1 MTKNL
6 PKPNKGREYMD
17 DGILLAS
24 LNFFRSNMQNTLAME
39 RLLDPIGWRIL
50 AELQQ
55 DARIQF
61 AELGRRVG
69 LSNPAVIE
77 RVRRMEEAGI
87 ITGYRA
93 EIDHRKVGIPVC
105 AFIRVRVVGN
115 VIPRVISV
123 AKEMSEIYECHRI
136 AGEDTFLLKVYVP
149 TSEALEKIVDKLT
162 PYVATTTMLVFS
174 SPVTRRNVE
183 PPEGSTS
190 ASTRA
195 TRKRSRLR

>member
-1 MTKNL
+1 
-6 PKPNKGREYMD
+6 
-17 DGILLAS
+17 
-24 LNFFRSNMQNTLAME
+24 MQNTLEIA

-50 AELQQ
+50 AELQE

-77 RVRRMEEAGI
+77 RVRRMEDAGI

-93 EIDHRKVGIPVC
+93 EIDHHKVGLPVC

-115 VIPRVISV
+115 LIPRVIEV
-123 AKEMSEIYECHRI
+123 AREMAEVYECHRI
-136 AGEDTFLLKVYVP
+136 AGEDTFLLKVCVP
-149 TSEALEKIVDKLT
+149 TSEALEKTVDKLT

-174 SPVTRRNVE
+174 SPVTRRAIESQDEIAQV
-183 PPEGSTS
+183 PTS
-190 ASTRA
+190 RTSSKA
-195 TRKRSRLR
+195 TVRPARK

>member
-1 MTKNL
+1 MMT
-6 PKPNKGREYMD
+6 
-17 DGILLAS
+17 
-24 LNFFRSNMQNTLAME
+24 NTFENE

-50 AELQQ
+50 AELQE
-55 DARIQF
+55 DARLQY

-115 VIPRVISV
+115 FIPRVIAV
-123 AKEMSEIYECHRI
+123 AREMPEVYECHRI
-136 AGEDTFLLKVYVP
+136 AGEDTFLLKVCVP
-149 TSEALEKIVDKLT
+149 TSEALEKTVDKLT

-174 SPVTRRNVE
+174 SAVTRRTIE
-183 PPEGSTS
+183 PPGEMEAARTGT
-190 ASTRA
+190 AK
-195 TRKRSRLR
+195 RKKR

>member
-1 MTKNL
+1 
-6 PKPNKGREYMD
+6 
-17 DGILLAS
+17 
-24 LNFFRSNMQNTLAME
+24 MQNTLETA

-77 RVRRMEEAGI
+77 RVRRMEDAGI

-93 EIDHRKVGIPVC
+93 EIDHHKVGLPVC

-115 VIPRVISV
+115 LIPRVIEV
-123 AKEMSEIYECHRI
+123 AREMAEVYECHRI
-136 AGEDTFLLKVYVP
+136 AGEDTFLLKVCVP
-149 TSEALEKIVDKLT
+149 TSEALEKTVDKLT

-174 SPVTRRNVE
+174 SPVTRRAIE
-183 PPEGSTS
+183 APEDIGP
-190 ASTRA
+190 APV
-195 TRKRSRLR
+195 TRKRKKAGIQRRPS

>member
-1 MTKNL
+1 MK
-6 PKPNKGREYMD
+6 
-17 DGILLAS
+17 
-24 LNFFRSNMQNTLAME
+24 NTLDLE
-39 RLLDPIGWRIL
+39 KLLDPIGWRIL
-50 AELQQ
+50 VELQE
-55 DARIQF
+55 DARIQY

-115 VIPRVISV
+115 LIPRVIAV
-123 AKEMSEIYECHRI
+123 TTEMPEVYECHRI
-136 AGEDTFLLKVYVP
+136 AGEDTFLLKVCVS
-149 TSEALEKIVDKLT
+149 TSEALEKTVDKLT

-174 SPVTRRNVE
+174 SPVTRRTIE
-183 PPEGSTS
+183 PPDQSVPKPTRRKLNKTS
-190 ASTRA
+190 G
-195 TRKRSRLR
+195 RLKS